1 MEVKKVREEKAEKL
15 EKAEEVKKLDE
26 EIKKAEDKIYY
37 ILKNI
42 FKYILAFN
50 NESC

>member
-1 MEVKKVREEKAEKL
+1 VEADKVKKVREEKAE
-15 EKAEEVKKLDE
+15 EAKKLNE
-26 EIKKAEDKIYY
+26 KVKKAEDKIHY

-42 FKYILAFN
+42 FKYILDFN